1 MFRKNDQHLQWP
13 LFSSIDSLPK
23 KQQARLEESWAGTF
37 YDELFCRIDEEP
49 FAVLYSDD
57 EASRPNTPVN
67 LLIGFETLKAGFGW
81 SDEEAFDHFCFDV
94 QVRYAVGHRDLSAG
108 HFDLRTVYNF
118 RHRVAKHMQES
129 GENLID
135 QAFEQVT
142 DEQVT
147 AFNLKTN
154 KLRMDSTLVAS
165 NIRQTTRLQLLVE
178 VLQRVHRMMD
188 EGDQQRYADSFEVY
202 LKGTSGQYIYSIKR
216 ETYAEHLQR
225 VGELMHKLATELQ
238 AKYANEP
245 AYQVLE
251 RVFKEHFSVDESTL
265 RAREGEELS
274 ADSLQS
280 PDDWEATYRR
290 KRGQDH
296 IGYVTNVTETC
307 DPENPFQLIV
317 KVQTESNN
325 TDDAA
330 MLAEVLPELKERTGV
345 DEMHTDG
352 GYNSPEVDETMQA
365 QQVQQIQTA
374 IRGRKPAAEKL
385 GLEDFEWQVGAD
397 NGQPQSVT
405 CPHGRQAEVTAG
417 RKEGRYCAAFD
428 SSDCESCPL
437 RDQCPTKPLKRRP
450 ENVLRFSQQDV
461 NVALRRQRCA
471 DERTRE
477 RHLRPAVEATVRAVK
492 HPFGNGK
499 VPVRGNPRVS
509 MVMTESAAMN
519 NVRQIHRY
527 QISQKEAGR
536 AEKGNQKAT
545 ESARQQSASSFF
557 AFVWSQLRACLHLA
571 HPLRP
576 AWACS
581 F

>member
-23 KQQARLEESWAGTF
+23 KQQARLEASWAGTF
-37 YDELFCRIDEEP
+37 DHELFCWINEEP

-57 EASRPNTPVN
+57 EASRPNIPVN
-67 LLIGFETLKAGFGW
+67 LLVGFETLKAGFGW

-94 QVRYAVGHRDLSAG
+94 QVRYAVGHRDLSEG

-118 RHRVAKHMQES
+118 RYRVAKHMQET

-135 QAFEQVT
+135 QAFEQVA
-142 DEQVT
+142 DEQVA

-154 KLRMDSTLVAS
+154 KLRMDSTLIAS

-178 VLQRVHRMMD
+178 VLQRVHRMLD
-188 EGDQQRYADSFEVY
+188 EGDQQRYADDFAAY
-202 LKGTSGQYIYSIKR
+202 LKGSSGQYIYSIER
-216 ETYAEHLQR
+216 EEYAEHLQR
-225 VGELMHKLATELQ
+225 AGELMHKLVTELQ
-238 AKYANEP
+238 AKYADEP

-251 RVFKEHFSVDESTL
+251 RVFKEHFVIDESTL
-265 RAREGEELS
+265 RAKKGEELS

-307 DPENPFQLIV
+307 HSENPFQLIV
-317 KVQTESNN
+317 KVQTESND

-330 MLAEVLPELKERTGV
+330 MLAEALPSLKERTGV
-345 DEMHTDG
+345 NEMHTDG
-352 GYNSPEVDETMQA
+352 GYNSPEVDEAMQE

-374 IRGRKPAAEKL
+374 IRGRRPAEEKL
-385 GLEDFEWQVGAD
+385 GLEDLVWQVNVD
-397 NGQPQSVT
+397 DGQPENVT
-405 CPHGRQAEVTAG
+405 CPHGQHAEITTG
-417 RKEGRYCAAFD
+417 RKEGRYRAAFD
-428 SSDCESCPL
+428 SSGCESCLL
-437 RDQCPTKPLKRRP
+437 RDQCPTDPLKRRP

-471 DERTRE
+471 DERASE
-477 RHLRPAVEATVRAVK
+477 RHLRPAVEATVRAIK

-499 VPVRGNPRVS
+499 VPVRGKPRVGMLMIGTS
-509 MVMTESAAMN
+509 AMN

-527 QISQKEAGR
+527 QRSQKETGR
-536 AEKGNQKAT
+536 AEKRIQKAA
-545 ESARQQSASSFF
+545 ESAQRQPVFSFF
-557 AFVWSQLRACLHLA
+557 ASLWTQLRACLRLGR
-571 HPLRP
+571 PLRP